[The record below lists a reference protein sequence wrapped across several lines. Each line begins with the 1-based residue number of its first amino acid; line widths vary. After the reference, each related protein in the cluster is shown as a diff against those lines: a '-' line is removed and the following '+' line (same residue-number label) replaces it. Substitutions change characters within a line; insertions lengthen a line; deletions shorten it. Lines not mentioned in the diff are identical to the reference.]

1 MSLWAFLLGR
11 TPTATTTATTHNIDI
26 PIAHTF
32 THIYIYIFIYESSV
46 TFFWEFLLFRW
57 HSVVRGDLP
66 TNGHTTYSSFIPWPV
81 STSINGRQWTMTQR
95 SSDIV
100 MMIIFSLS
108 LSGITRG
115 GWWCTH
121 SLLATT
127 IVFFWTLHF
136 IWPPPIDIRCR
147 SFSDLSVT
155 TMIAY
160 YFMIWWATHTTC
172 VFFVCRF
179 HTWTVVKDA
188 MISSH
193 MTNHSWCL
201 IHDSWQRVAN
211 PHESLPAIIHT
222 FYCKEWKYRYLLEE
236 HTALHRFCFTHITK
250 KQTL

>member
-127 IVFFWTLHF
+127 IVFLDPSFYLTATHRYSMS
-136 IWPPPIDIRCR
+136 I
-147 SFSDLSVT
+147 FSDLSVT

-160 YFMIWWATHTTC
+160 YLWYDLINDTHNMC
-172 VFFVCRF
+172 FFLFRVVF
-179 HTWTVVKDA
+179 
-188 MISSH
+188 
-193 MTNHSWCL
+193 
-201 IHDSWQRVAN
+201 IHE
-211 PHESLPAIIHT
+211 PL
-222 FYCKEWKYRYLLEE
+222 Y
-236 HTALHRFCFTHITK
+236 
-250 KQTL
+250 

>member
-127 IVFFWTLHF
+127 IVVWTLHF
-136 IWPPPIDIRCR
+136 IWQPPIDLRCR

-160 YFMIWWATHTTC
+160 LFYDMMSDTHNMC
-172 VFFVCRF
+172 VFCLFR
-179 HTWTVVKDA
+179 VVFIHGPSYLGCNDFLL
-188 MISSH
+188 H
-193 MTNHSWCL
+193 MTSHSWCL
-201 IHDSWQRVAN
+201 IHDSWQRYAN
-211 PHESLPAIIHT
+211 NSH
-222 FYCKEWKYRYLLEE
+222 
-236 HTALHRFCFTHITK
+236 
-250 KQTL
+250 